1 MLVSMDM
8 LRLNQVLKGIKICQS
23 KSSSHNWEP
32 RLPVTPEIL
41 LKIKTAWEHKGLDK
55 DKVMLWAAFTTCFFG
70 FLCSGEIYLKT
81 NDLFDPVR
89 DLTSQDV
96 EVDNLD
102 DPKLLRLRL
111 KHQRQTPTVKALI
124 YSSLEHMT
132 SFAHCQHS
140 WPDPAR
146 V

>member
-8 LRLNQVLKGIKICQS
+8 LRLNQVLRGIKIRQS
-23 KSSSHNWEP
+23 ISSSHNWEP

-41 LKIKTAWEHKGLDK
+41 LRIKTAWEHKGLDK
-55 DKVMLWAAFTTCFFG
+55 DKVMFWAAFTTCFFG
-70 FLCSGEIYLKT
+70 FLRSGEIYLET

-102 DPKLLRLRL
+102 DPKLLRLHL
-111 KHQRQTPTVKALI
+111 KHSKTDPYSEGSDIFISRTYDELCPLSAL
-124 YSSLEHMT
+124 L
-132 SFAHCQHS
+132 
-140 WPDPAR
+140 